1 MERLAHVDIERLF
14 EKQLKEWPAA
24 QANYAGLKMIKVKQL
39 HIGKFVLQAQWNPK
53 RIISTAAKIDAGTI
67 QKRPCFLCSQN
78 RPLEQEGILYR
89 DQYHILLN
97 PYPVFDRHL
106 TIVSLSH
113 TAQRI
118 EGNFGSML
126 RLARDL
132 KSYSVIYNGPSSGA
146 SAPDH
151 FHFQAIPSRFLPVNE
166 DFKNGN
172 QVIKLAEQKG
182 LQIYI
187 RDNAPSQAITIK
199 GSNLQ
204 SLRATFGKLYD
215 LLEQVIPS
223 SEEPMMNIITSFEEQ
238 EWMVHIFP
246 RRRHRPHQY
255 FAEGDDKILL
265 SPASID
271 MGGVLVIP
279 REEDFNRISEA
290 DVIDILNQVCVRQD
304 LIRNLIAQINEE
316 YV

>member
-1 MERLAHVDIERLF
+1 MKREIQVKIENLF
-14 EKQLKEWPAA
+14 EKQLKEWPTV
-24 QANYAGLKMIKVKQL
+24 QANYAGLEKVKVKL
-39 HIGKFVLQAQWNPK
+39 LSIGKFVFQAQWNPK
-53 RIISTAAKIDAGTI
+53 RIISTAARIDAGSI

-89 DQYHILLN
+89 EQHQILVN

-113 TAQRI
+113 TSQRI
-118 EGNFGSML
+118 EGNFGKML
-126 RLARDL
+126 QLARDL
-132 KSYSVIYNGPSSGA
+132 EGYSVLYNGPASGA

-151 FHFQAIPSRFLPVNE
+151 FHFQAVPAHFLPVNE
-166 DFKNGN
+166 DFKTGN
-172 QVIKLAEQKG
+172 QVIKISENKG
-182 LQIYI
+182 LKMYI
-187 RDNAPSQAITIK
+187 QNNAPAKALTIA

-204 SLRATFGKLYD
+204 ILRVTFGRLYD
-215 LLEQVIPS
+215 ILERVIPS
-223 SEEPMMNIITSFEEQ
+223 PEEPRMNIIASFDGQ
-238 EWMVHIFP
+238 EWMVHIYP
-246 RRRHRPHQY
+246 RKRHRPHQY
-255 FAEGDDKILL
+255 FAEGNEKILL

-279 REEDFNRISEA
+279 REEDFSRISEK
-290 DVIDILNQVCVRQD
+290 DVVDILNQVCVEEE